1 MSQLRTVRE
10 ARINFI
16 FFQDIITCVMGILIL
31 VTLMLSFSLGGD
43 EAGSPEDQKIE
54 ADLRQTKKA
63 LAQIEDQNRSSEQ
76 KALQLASL
84 PDRATLETQLEIL
97 KRAAMQSAEQLRESQ
112 NAAAALKAQQE
123 RASAQA
129 QEATNIEKEIAT
141 LQQQLDSTRAQLVAA
156 RANTNS
162 VYIIPAP
169 EAQDARRQPV
179 AIIVSGNKMQI
190 RRLSGGAPQE
200 HAIILGATDLRPILT
215 ALDPAR
221 EYVVFYFRP
230 SGAKWF
236 VEFRQLARS
245 LGFAIG
251 YDAIEEQQQLVFPT
265 Q

>member
-31 VTLMLSFSLGGD
+31 VTLMLSLSLGGD
-43 EAGSPEDQKIE
+43 EAGTPEEQKIE
-54 ADLRQTKKA
+54 SELRQTKEA
-63 LAQIEDQNRSSEQ
+63 LTQIEDQNRSAEY

-84 PDRATLETQLEIL
+84 PDRAALETQLAIL
-97 KRAAMQSAEQLRESQ
+97 KRVAAQSSEQLRESQ

-123 RASAQA
+123 RVVGQA
-129 QEATNIEKEIAT
+129 QQATNIEKEIAT
-141 LQQQLDSTRAQLVAA
+141 LQQQLDSTRAELLAA

-169 EAQDARRQPV
+169 EAQDAKRQPV

-200 HAIILGATDLRPILT
+200 HAIISGATDLRPILAT
-215 ALDPAR
+215 LDPAR

-230 SGAKWF
+230 SGARWF

-245 LGFAIG
+245 LGFAVG
-251 YDAIEEQQQLVFPT
+251 YDAIEEQQQLVFPS

>member
-31 VTLMLSFSLGGD
+31 VTLMLSLSLGGD
-43 EAGSPEDQKIE
+43 EAGTPEEQKIE
-54 ADLRQTKKA
+54 SDLRQTKEA
-63 LAQIEDQNRSSEQ
+63 LAQIEDQNRSAEQ

-84 PDRATLETQLEIL
+84 PDRAALETQLAIL
-97 KRAAMQSAEQLRESQ
+97 KRVAAQSSKQLRESQ

-123 RASAQA
+123 RVVGQA
-129 QEATNIEKEIAT
+129 QQATNIEKEIAT
-141 LQQQLDSTRAQLVAA
+141 LQQQLDSTRAELLAA

-169 EAQDARRQPV
+169 EAQDAKRQPV

-200 HAIILGATDLRPILT
+200 HAIISGATDLRPILAT
-215 ALDPAR
+215 LDPAR

-230 SGAKWF
+230 SGARWF

-245 LGFAIG
+245 LGFAVG
-251 YDAIEEQQQLVFPT
+251 YDAIEEQQQLVFPS